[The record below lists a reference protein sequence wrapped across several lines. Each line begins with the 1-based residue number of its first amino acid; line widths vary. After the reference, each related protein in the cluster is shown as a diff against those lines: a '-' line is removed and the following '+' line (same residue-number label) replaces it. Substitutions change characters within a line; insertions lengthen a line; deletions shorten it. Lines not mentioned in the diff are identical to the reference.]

1 MASWI
6 FWYNSNYFYGQVQPP
21 LVNHGLSMGGSKSHT
36 LAVMLANLPF
46 SLWLLVN
53 TTTAQYCL
61 PAFSFSLC
69 QLSSAQCFLPSGV
82 PGSHHVIWEAQ
93 RSSWKENLGDHCSG
107 VLTAN
112 LKPCGRVF
120 CSQQGSALRF
130 HQGTLRRKVLATIV
144 LCQEHPAVPTAG
156 LAPSS
161 MFAKNSTGFWPLSS
175 CAGSFSSPTF
185 ANGTWQFQHR
195 IIFRQESSQL
205 LWTTC
210 RVSFSFY
217 QSHIGSVF
225 VTPSL
230 LPTPCPQGKHKELR
244 GFFLLLIFSEQILM
258 NI

>member
-36 LAVMLANLPF
+36 FAVMLANLPF

-61 PAFSFSLC
+61 PAFSFSVSTEFSTV
-69 QLSSAQCFLPSGV
+69 LSSPA
-82 PGSHHVIWEAQ
+82 GSQTATMWFWEAQ
-93 RSSWKENLGDHCSG
+93 RSSLEGKPGWSLLR

-161 MFAKNSTGFWPLSS
+161 MFAK
-175 CAGSFSSPTF
+175 
-185 ANGTWQFQHR
+185 
-195 IIFRQESSQL
+195 I
-205 LWTTC
+205 
-210 RVSFSFY
+210 
-217 QSHIGSVF
+217 
-225 VTPSL
+225 
-230 LPTPCPQGKHKELR
+230 LR
-244 GFFLLLIFSEQILM
+244 ASDLFLAVVLKFLFTHFC
-258 NI
+258 